1 MNLKMLFLWKKV
13 KQDLNIFRIDLRV
26 RQKVSDK
33 IKTSIYFIYDDLK
46 NVLKIIYLV
55 ENKSKIYFD
64 WMRMG

>member
-55 ENKSKIYFD
+55 ENESKNYFD
-64 WMRMG
+64 